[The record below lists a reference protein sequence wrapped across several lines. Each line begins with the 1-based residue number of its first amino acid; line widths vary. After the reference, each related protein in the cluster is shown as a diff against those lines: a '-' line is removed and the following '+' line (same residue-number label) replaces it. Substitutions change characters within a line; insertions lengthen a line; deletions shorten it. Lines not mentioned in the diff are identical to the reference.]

1 MSCSFQYRNLYSPWL
16 NLFLSIL
23 LIDTIV
29 NVIILFLFSDNSCYC
44 LEMLLIYVC
53 LFYSATLMNLLV
65 LSILLTYVTVNVIIL
80 FLFQIIHCYC
90 VEMLLIF
97 GCLFYVFC
105 SFTELVG

>member
-1 MSCSFQYRNLYSPWL
+1 
-16 NLFLSIL
+16 
-23 LIDTIV
+23 
-29 NVIILFLFSDNSCYC
+29 
-44 LEMLLIYVC
+44 MLLHRNAPNLCMLI
-53 LFYSATLMNLLV
+53 FYSATLVNLLV